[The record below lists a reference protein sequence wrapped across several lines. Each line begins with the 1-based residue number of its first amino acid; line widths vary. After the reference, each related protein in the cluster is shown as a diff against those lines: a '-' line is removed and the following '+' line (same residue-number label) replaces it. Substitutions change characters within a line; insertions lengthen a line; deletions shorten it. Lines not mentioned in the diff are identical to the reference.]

1 MLSCSSQSSY
11 PVLAPSRNSSR
22 RSGSFLRLGACAL
35 LLLPLVA
42 SAGQGDKGPFTLRMK
57 FKQGDVLKYQVNMQM
72 VMAIIMPNQPQP
84 MTMPSNSSMVLEQKV
99 DKLLPNGGA
108 EVTMTTK
115 NQQATT
121 NGQPM

>member
-1 MLSCSSQSSY
+1 MISVRAAQTHILDRVTTIAS
-11 PVLAPSRNSSR
+11 PE
-22 RSGSFLRLGACAL
+22 
-35 LLLPLVA
+35 LLPLVA

-115 NQQATT
+115 NQQATRAT
-121 NGQPM
+121 SVSLLHQTR